1 MADVNVG
8 IAAGS
13 VLIGVAH
20 KQAARVSAAL
30 GHRYERKQNDA
41 AGILRR
47 DENEE
52 PGRVDAIVRHQDG
65 SSKARATIS
74 GLREP
79 ELLVQIVFPR
89 GVDRSV
95 RPGGN
100 VDSDGWS
107 AGRNGAATQPT
118 AKPVSRVQDVGRVVV
133 AVVIVADIYAA
144 FKRA

>member
-8 IAAGS
+8 VAARS

-30 GHRYERKQNDA
+30 RNRDERERKDT

-52 PGRVDAIVRHQDG
+52 SGRVEAILRHQHG
-65 SSKARATIS
+65 SSKAHTTIR

-79 ELLVQIVFPR
+79 ELLVRVIFPGR
-89 GVDRSV
+89 VDRAV
-95 RPGGN
+95 GPGGN
-100 VDSDGWS
+100 IDADRWS
-107 AGRNGAATQPT
+107 AGRNGAATRPT
-118 AKPVSRVQDVGRVVV
+118 AKP
-133 AVVIVADIYAA
+133 
-144 FKRA
+144 